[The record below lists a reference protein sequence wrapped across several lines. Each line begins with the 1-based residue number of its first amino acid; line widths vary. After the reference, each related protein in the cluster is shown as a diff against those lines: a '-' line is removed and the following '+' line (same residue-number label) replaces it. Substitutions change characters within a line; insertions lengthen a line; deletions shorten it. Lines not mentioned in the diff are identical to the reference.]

1 MKAVIVVAVICVAIA
16 FAIPLHPVYTVDS
29 VSPYQTVHQ
38 VPNVH
43 AVPEV
48 RNVHPVVRSELQEKP
63 QIIAFQND
71 NDGDGTYN
79 YA

>member
-1 MKAVIVVAVICVAIA
+1 MKAVIIVAVICVAIA
-16 FAIPLHPVYTVDS
+16 FAVPLHPVYTVDS

-38 VPNVH
+38 VP
-43 AVPEV
+43 EV
-48 RNVHPVVRSELQEKP
+48 RNVHSVVRSELQEKP